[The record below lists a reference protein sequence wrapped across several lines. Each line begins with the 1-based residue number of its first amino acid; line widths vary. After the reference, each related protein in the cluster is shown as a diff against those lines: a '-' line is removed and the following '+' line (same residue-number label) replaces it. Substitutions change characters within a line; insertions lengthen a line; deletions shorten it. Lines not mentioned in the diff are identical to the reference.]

1 MDNTKELKQQYLREN
16 ILEKN
21 YDAEEFMDY
30 CDSQYGSI
38 DIDSWS
44 FQELKKVR
52 NYLLQIVQQFIH
64 KENHPENDFEMN
76 FSNSDSISN

>member
-44 FQELKKVR
+44 F
-52 NYLLQIVQQFIH
+52 
-64 KENHPENDFEMN
+64 
-76 FSNSDSISN
+76 